1 MNELLSIIQTMGRK
15 HDNLRVFQDFV
26 EICACA
32 ISKPFQDR
40 DERYFSIKSRY
51 TDDEMY
57 QFHQLGQ
64 ILLNLLEEEPQ
75 DVLGQCYM
83 KLQIA
88 NKQRGQCFTPIST
101 GQVMANILIA
111 PNEISEKGY
120 FTLNE
125 PTCGSGALIISFC
138 ETLKSQG
145 YNPQQQLLVIAQDID
160 LKSVQ
165 MCYVQLSLLGISAI
179 IQHANP
185 IANNV
190 IDTYYTP
197 LYLLQRNRYENTQSF
212 QTA

>member
-1 MNELLSIIQTMGRK
+1 
-15 HDNLRVFQDFV
+15 
-26 EICACA
+26 
-32 ISKPFQDR
+32 
-40 DERYFSIKSRY
+40 
-51 TDDEMY
+51 MY

-64 ILLNLLEEEPQ
+64 ILLNLLEQKPQ

-101 GQVMANILIA
+101 GQVMANMLIA
-111 PNEISEKGY
+111 PSEINEKGY

-197 LYLLQRNRYENTQSF
+197 LYLLQRNRYELKPILPPTTLS
-212 QTA
+212 